1 MDYQKIQK
9 LNKKNL
15 YRETSEQFS
24 DLSQTIK
31 SIINTRDPNLN
42 KNLKLQLVELNLLIK
57 QQNHY
62 LYDDN
67 KTIFN

>member
-9 LNKKNL
+9 LNNKNL
-15 YRETSEQFS
+15 YRETSEQLL

-42 KNLKLQLVELNLLIK
+42 KNIKLQLVELNILIK
-57 QQNHY
+57 KQNHY